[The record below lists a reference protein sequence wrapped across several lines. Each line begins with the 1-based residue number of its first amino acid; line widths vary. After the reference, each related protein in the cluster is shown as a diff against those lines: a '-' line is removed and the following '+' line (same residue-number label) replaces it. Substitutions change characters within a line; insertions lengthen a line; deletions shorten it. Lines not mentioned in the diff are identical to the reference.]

1 MSEYVNEEAVSAL
14 GRFDN
19 YGLDQLTSFR
29 ATSQAVI
36 DKEKVAIA
44 EIDAEYLRRFGS
56 HIEDVLDSAGK
67 QSTTVDIEGG
77 FKAKGSI
84 SKTVKWDSDVLQTIA
99 VSMGWE
105 EIKHYFK
112 IAFTMPEA
120 IFKALPPG
128 PLKEAVEKARTVKYG
143 ELKVS
148 IDPILG
154 D

>member
-19 YGLDQLTSFR
+19 YDLDQLTSFR

-44 EIDAEYLRRFGS
+44 EIDTEYLRRFGS
-56 HIEDVLDSAGK
+56 RLVGVLHSASK

-99 VSMGWE
+99 ASMTWE

-112 IAFTMPEA
+112 IDFAVPEA

-128 PLKEAVEKARTVKYG
+128 KLKEAVQKARTVKYG
-143 ELKVS
+143 DLKVAVE
-148 IDPILG
+148 PTG
-154 D
+154 A